1 MNKEIIAR
9 AGEIIAQNTGS
20 KGHCVLALLDENG
33 WPTASTIS
41 PAKAQGIEW
50 ITFCTGLTGNSAKRA
65 QASSRACVCFSTG
78 EYNISLVGTI
88 EVLTDVAT
96 KQEMWYAGL
105 ENHFSGPDDP
115 NFCVLRFQ
123 TRRYSIYMEGNA
135 AKGTFIVR
143 YYSAN
148 NNIHGSVQ

>member
-1 MNKEIIAR
+1 MNSKEIIAR

-33 WPTASTIS
+33 CPTASTIS

-50 ITFCTGLTGNSAKRA
+50 ITFCTGLEANSAKR
-65 QASSRACVCFSTG
+65 SRNCPRACVCFSTG
-78 EYNISLVGTI
+78 EYNISLVGGM
-88 EVLTDVAT
+88 EVVTDAAV
-96 KQEMWYAGL
+96 KREMWYEGL

-123 TRRYSIYMEGNA
+123 TRRYNLLVDWQEARGEIL
-135 AKGTFIVR
+135 
-143 YYSAN
+143 
-148 NNIHGSVQ
+148 